1 MRNLQTGIREEH
13 FTETGQNP
21 RVVLAA
27 LLQEGAGEAAKQA
40 SLDEL
45 ESLAET
51 AGFEVVGVITQ
62 QRGMPSAAT
71 YLGEGKLR
79 ELKEF
84 AEANEIELVI
94 FDNELSPS
102 QIKNIER
109 LTGCRAFD
117 RSMLILEIFNLH
129 AVTREGRLQV
139 EMAQLKYTLPR
150 LTGKGVE
157 LSRLGGGGGMG
168 ARRGKGETI
177 LELQRRR
184 ARDRIAAL
192 REEIAALRR
201 TRQEQRRARSRANL
215 PRIAVMG
222 YTNAGKSTLL
232 NTLTDAGVLA
242 QDKLFATLDPT
253 TRRLTL
259 PSGAQLLLTDTV
271 GFISNL
277 PHHLIEAFASTL
289 EEVSQ
294 ADLLLHVVDISNP
307 DCDRQMEICRSL
319 VEELGAGA
327 LPMIT
332 ALNKMDRGAA
342 APLPHLRDAVPISA
356 LTGEG
361 IPELLALIERKL
373 DEGRSTAS
381 FLIPYDRAGL
391 VQELH
396 EQAIVAEIDYREQ
409 GIFVKARGTSA
420 VLGRMKNY
428 RIG

>member
-1 MRNLQTGIREEH
+1 
-13 FTETGQNP
+13 
-21 RVVLAA
+21 
-27 LLQEGAGEAAKQA
+27 
-40 SLDEL
+40 
-45 ESLAET
+45 
-51 AGFEVVGVITQ
+51 
-62 QRGMPSAAT
+62 
-71 YLGEGKLR
+71 
-79 ELKEF
+79 
-84 AEANEIELVI
+84 
-94 FDNELSPS
+94 
-102 QIKNIER
+102 
-109 LTGCRAFD
+109 
-117 RSMLILEIFNLH
+117 
-129 AVTREGRLQV
+129 
-139 EMAQLKYTLPR
+139 
-150 LTGKGVE
+150 
-157 LSRLGGGGGMG
+157 MG

-232 NTLTDAGVLA
+232 NTLTGAGVLA

-307 DCDRQMEICRSL
+307 GCDRQMEICRGL